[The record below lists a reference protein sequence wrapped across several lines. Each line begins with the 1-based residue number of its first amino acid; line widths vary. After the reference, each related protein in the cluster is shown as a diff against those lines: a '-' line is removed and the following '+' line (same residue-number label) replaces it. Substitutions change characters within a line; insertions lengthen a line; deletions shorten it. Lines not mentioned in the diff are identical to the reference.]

1 MRRLLPHVRFVT
13 QLLWVAVQAAVLL
26 ASGFAGT
33 VYAQEAA
40 NGVFLVARP
49 EMNDRTFR
57 RTVILVT
64 QPAQSG
70 PMGVIV
76 NRPTAVTLAEVMPV
90 FKQLSAQTQ
99 KLHFGGP
106 VQRRNLVFLV
116 RTATPPPRAVAI
128 LRDVYMTTDADWVE
142 ASLSD
147 SASQLDAGA
156 VRVYA
161 GYTGWARGQL
171 DYEMEREGWY
181 IVPAD
186 SEYIFDRAPNEIW
199 GELVKRAVLPRTRYD
214 FAK

>member
-1 MRRLLPHVRFVT
+1 MTGVQTCALPI
-13 QLLWVAVQAAVLL
+13 
-26 ASGFAGT
+26 SGQT
-33 VYAQEAA
+33 RAQEPA

-57 RTVILVT
+57 RTVILIT
-64 QPAQSG
+64 QPSQSG
-70 PMGVIV
+70 PVGVII
-76 NRPTAVTLAEVMPV
+76 NRPTAVTLAEAMPAL
-90 FKQLSAQTQ
+90 KQLAAQSE

-116 RTATPPPRAVAI
+116 RTEQPPPRAVPI

-142 ASLSD
+142 ASLNST
-147 SASQLDAGA
+147 AQLSAGA

-181 IVPAD
+181 ILPAD
-186 SEYIFDRAPNEIW
+186 SEYIFDRAPDDIW
-199 GELVKRAVLPRTRYD
+199 GELVKRAVLPKARYD
-214 FAK
+214 LYKN